1 MIRDSNPV
9 TLDSPA
15 KIQVSGRS
23 DGVFRLHLDDTE
35 NQNRMSRS
43 LCEEMQAAL
52 KRLAGLPE
60 LKALVLTGRPDVF
73 CAGAS
78 LDLLR
83 EIASGTLHVRDL
95 GLPRLLLEF
104 PMPVLA
110 AMEGSALGG
119 GLAWTLCCDLR
130 VASERSRYGFN
141 FADLGFTPELG
152 TTALL
157 PDLVGRSFAAEMLLT
172 GKFYKGAELRG
183 CGIFNCVLPQNEVLA
198 ATLDL
203 AARMAEKPSHVLA
216 LLKETLA
223 LPRLRLAEEAVSR
236 EHLLHALCFA
246 RAEAASVVAAHYGPC
261 AAR

>member
-1 MIRDSNPV
+1 MSKAAR
-9 TLDSPA
+9 
-15 KIQVSGRS
+15 IQVTGRG
-23 DGVFRLHLDDTE
+23 DGVYRLHLDDSE

-43 LCEEMQAAL
+43 LCAEMTEAL
-52 KRLAGLPE
+52 GRLSGMPE
-60 LKALVLTGRPDVF
+60 LKALVLSGRPDVF

-78 LDLLR
+78 LDLLW
-83 EIASGTLHVRDL
+83 EISSGTLQVRDL

-157 PDLVGRSFAAEMLLT
+157 PDLVGRPFAAEMLLT
-172 GKFYKGAELRG
+172 GKLYKGAELRG
-183 CGIFNCVLPQNEVLA
+183 CGLFNAVLPQHEVLA

-203 AARMAEKPSHVLA
+203 AARMAEKPTHVLA

-223 LPRLRLAEEAVSR
+223 LPRLHLAGEAVSR
-236 EHLLHALCFA
+236 EHLMHALCFA
-246 RAEAASVVAAHYGPC
+246 RAETASVMAANYGPC
-261 AAR
+261 TA